1 MSPQLHSR
9 SGGDDDPFAESV
21 LEGTRER
28 YARFARL
35 FRLQGD
41 VGDRVNQVL
50 NEEADNIQVRHGED
64 RLLSTI
70 IGPLLGK
77 AMKTFQAVERL
88 CLLGYG
94 EDAAVLL
101 RSNVNLLV
109 NLAYIVSD
117 PTPNDR
123 AKEFVADAWIR
134 YTKFMKGAFDHE
146 VNPNDSPLPP
156 DSLEP
161 LAKQWSKVTIADR
174 AKRLPEHH
182 YKTGYK
188 FYSGIEHSDA
198 VALFGYVTDWNEVGP
213 RIESGPSDS
222 HVEVVLM
229 HSAEVMATILDHVC
243 RYWGI
248 KRPDIFTKVTD
259 LFREAARSEDRKG

>member
-1 MSPQLHSR
+1 MTP
-9 SGGDDDPFAESV
+9 DPFADSV
-21 LEGTRER
+21 LAGTRER
-28 YARFARL
+28 YARFTRL

-41 VGDRVNQVL
+41 VGDLVNKVL
-50 NEEADNIQVRHGED
+50 DDEVEKIQVRHGSN
-64 RLLSTI
+64 RLLSMI

-94 EDAAVLL
+94 EDVAVLL

-117 PTPNDR
+117 ANPNDR
-123 AKEFVADAWIR
+123 AKEFVADARIR
-134 YTKFMKGAFDHE
+134 YTKFMKNAFDHAVSPE
-146 VNPNDSPLPP
+146 DSPLPS
-156 DSLEP
+156 DELEP
-161 LAKQWSKVTIADR
+161 LAKQWSKVTVADR
-174 AKRLPEHH
+174 AKKLPEHH

-198 VALFGYVTDWNEVGP
+198 VALFGYISDWNDVGP

-222 HVEVVLM
+222 HVDVVLM
-229 HSAEVMATILDHVC
+229 HSAEVMATILDYVC

-248 KRPDIFTKVTD
+248 ERPDIFTKLND
-259 LFREAARSEDRKG
+259 LFRAVTQVEDRQG